1 MKKLSETD
9 RISFTENC
17 VLYQTPQTS
26 VNPDTLTLQYIC
38 SEQEGRIAFHRK
50 LRVYRSEGGFY
61 VIARGTRCYV
71 NDLMHKWFYK

>member
-9 RISFTENC
+9 RISFSSNC
-17 VLYQTPQTS
+17 ILYQTPQTS

-38 SEQEGRIAFHRK
+38 SEQAGRIAFHRK
-50 LRVYRSEGGFY
+50 LKLYSGENGFY

-71 NDLMHKWFYK
+71 NNLMSKWFYK